1 MFLHPGD
8 VLLVMCIHRA
18 VGVMMVCRVQ
28 ACVEVSSNYNLLVLC
43 GCLSEECANEFVN
56 LFSEGHIDRGDIDP
70 DHTNS
75 SSVCE

>member
-1 MFLHPGD
+1 M
-8 VLLVMCIHRA
+8 LVMCIHRA

-43 GCLSEECANEFVN
+43 GCLSEECADEFVYQ
-56 LFSEGHIDRGDIDP
+56 FSEGHISRGDIYP
-70 DHTNS
+70 YNTYS